1 MVRDAIKEHSFI
13 IFKVE
18 EFLDCLTLKMK
29 ALCEPVAEC
38 HTPEDVNP
46 QLCHCGNLKSHM
58 KQVIFFL
65 SLWL

>member
-1 MVRDAIKEHSFI
+1 MVPDTLKEHSII

-18 EFLDCLTLKMK
+18 VFLDCLTLKMK
-29 ALCEPVAEC
+29 APCEPVAER

-46 QLCHCGNLKSHM
+46 QLYRCGNLKSRM
-58 KQVIFFL
+58 QQIVFFL